1 MGLGS
6 AALNYLG
13 GAAINTAVNVA
24 GNALNTWL
32 QNKINASSGVQMGQ
46 ESHNQSVQN
55 GSGWSKGGGQSSSTS
70 DSQSQYGTDNAQTQ
84 KWLEQLMNYNSSS
97 MANQTK
103 NNRKNMLMAMGYNT
117 LGAIQQGIYNH
128 IEQQAAMNYNSA
140 EAAKN
145 RDWQEMMSNTSYQ
158 RAVADM
164 KKAGINP
171 ILAFGSGASGASTPS
186 GAQGTISSASMGMA
200 GTSALSNTA
209 LGGATAT
216 ANYGWSKSHSES
228 ASTYYN
234 IAENI
239 MSALTTGGSSPK
251 VVKFGAELAEQAA
264 EKAAGEAFKAG
275 GGKSGGTGG
284 GRK

>member
-1 MGLGS
+1 MALLETVGPMLLS
-6 AALNYLG
+6 AGVNL
-13 GAAINTAVNVA
+13 AA
-24 GNALNTWL
+24 NAANRWL
-32 QNKINASSGVQMGQ
+32 SNKIDQSTRVGIGQSSQ
-46 ESHNQSVQN
+46 SQSVQN
-55 GSGWSKGGGQSSSTS
+55 SSGWSQGGGQSSSVS
-70 DSQSQYGTDNAQTQ
+70 DSQSQYGTDNEQTQ
-84 KWLEQLMNYNSSS
+84 KWLEQLMSYNASS

-103 NNRKNMLMAMGYNT
+103 NNRMNMIMAMGYNT
-117 LGAIQQGIYNH
+117 LGAIQQGVYNH

-164 KKAGINP
+164 RKAGINP
-171 ILAFGSGASGASTPS
+171 IIAFGSGASGASTPS

-209 LGGATAT
+209 LGGGTAT

-228 ASTYYN
+228 ASSYYN

-239 MSALTTGGSSPK
+239 MSALSTSASNPK

-264 EKAAGEAFKAG
+264 NKAASETFEAG
-275 GGKSGGTGG
+275 GGKSKGAGG
-284 GRK
+284 GRR

>member
-1 MGLGS
+1 MGLG
-6 AALNYLG
+6 ALGTTILG
-13 GAAINTAVNVA
+13 GLATTGINLL
-24 GNALNTWL
+24 GNAANTWI
-32 QNKINASSGVQMGQ
+32 QNKINQNTGVGIGQSS
-46 ESHNQSVQN
+46 QSQSQQS

-84 KWLEQLMNYNSSS
+84 KWLEQLMGYNSSS

-103 NNRKNMLMAMGYNT
+103 NNRMNMIMAMGYNT

-140 EAAKN
+140 EATKN

-158 RAVADM
+158 RAVEDM
-164 KKAGINP
+164 RKAGINP
-171 ILAFGSGASGASTPS
+171 ILAFGSGASGANTPS
-186 GAQGTISSASMGMA
+186 GAQGSISSASMGMA

-216 ANYGWSKSHSES
+216 ANYGWSRSHSES
-228 ASTYYN
+228 ASSYYN

-239 MSALTTGGSSPK
+239 MTAISTSASNPK
-251 VVKFGAELAEQAA
+251 VVKYGVELANQAA
-264 EKAAGEAFKAG
+264 NKAAGEAQKAR
-275 GGKSGGTGG
+275 GGKTDGLGG

>member
-1 MGLGS
+1 MALGS

-13 GAAINTAVNVA
+13 GMAINTALNVA
-24 GNALNTWL
+24 GNALNTWV
-32 QNKINASSGVQMGQ
+32 QNKINEKSGFQMGQ
-46 ESHNQSVQN
+46 SSRSQSVQN
-55 GSGWSKGGGQSSSTS
+55 SSGWSKGGGQSSSIS

-84 KWLEQLMNYNSSS
+84 KWLEQLMSYNASS

-103 NNRKNMLMAMGYNT
+103 NNRMNMVMAMGYNT

-164 KKAGINP
+164 RKAGINP
-171 ILAFGSGASGASTPS
+171 ILAFGSGANGASTPS

-209 LGGATAT
+209 LGGGTAT

-228 ASTYYN
+228 ASSYYS

-239 MSALTTGGSSPK
+239 MTALSTSASNPK

-264 EKAAGEAFKAG
+264 NEAAAETYKAG
-275 GGKSGGTGG
+275 GGKTDGRGG